1 MGVATS
7 NGQRPARAKILDAAC
22 ALFTTTGYAATTI
35 KQIAARACVSSQSV
49 YFVFGNKRSV
59 LSSLLD
65 VTIAGDDAPVATLDR
80 GWVADAVAAP
90 DPRDQLRIQVH
101 HARLILERAADVLLA
116 VRAGASADPEVAE
129 LWQTNLEQRRT
140 VQRHLMDAL
149 AAKSLGVD
157 ALAATDVALA
167 LLSPETYTHLVRESG
182 WTPERY
188 EAWVL
193 DTVAVAAGLPP
204 AHAQDR

>member
-1 MGVATS
+1 MATS
-7 NGQRPARAKILDAAC
+7 SGQRPARAKILDAAC

-65 VTIAGDDAPVATLDR
+65 VTIAGNDEPVATLDR
-80 GWVADAVAAP
+80 GWVADAVAAT
-90 DPRDQLRIQVH
+90 DPWEQLRIQVH
-101 HARLILERAADVLLA
+101 HARLILERGADVLLA
-116 VRAGASADPEVAE
+116 VRAGASADPEVAD
-129 LWQTNLEQRRT
+129 LWRTNLEQRRT

-149 AAKSLGVD
+149 ASKSDDTDPVS
-157 ALAATDVALA
+157 ATDVALA
-167 LLSPETYTHLVRESG
+167 LLSPETYTHLVRDSG

-188 EAWVL
+188 EGWVVG
-193 DTVAVAAGLPP
+193 TVAAAAGLRDER
-204 AHAQDR
+204 AQDR

>member
-1 MGVATS
+1 MATS

-80 GWVADAVAAP
+80 AGSP
-90 DPRDQLRIQVH
+90 TPSRPPI
-101 HARLILERAADVLLA
+101 RAISCGS
-116 VRAGASADPEVAE
+116 RS
-129 LWQTNLEQRRT
+129 T
-140 VQRHLMDAL
+140 
-149 AAKSLGVD
+149 
-157 ALAATDVALA
+157 
-167 LLSPETYTHLVRESG
+167 
-182 WTPERY
+182 TP
-188 EAWVL
+188 A
-193 DTVAVAAGLPP
+193 
-204 AHAQDR
+204 